1 VQREVSD
8 QAKALA
14 ELRNAIQQRMNE
26 ASEAKE
32 QLAQREV
39 ELEETRVQLSQ
50 QGSARTAGTPQD
62 ELATLLRIPNVKA
75 ISLTGSDMAKR
86 AAGFLLYDSHTQ
98 KVWLYSVNL
107 PECPAGMTYQLWAFH
122 DKPMS
127 IGTFHMDRGET
138 AHLLVKK
145 LQSFTDAKTFAVSL
159 EPSGGRPQPTGPMYL
174 LSRS

>member
-1 VQREVSD
+1 
-8 QAKALA
+8 
-14 ELRNAIQQRMNE
+14 
-26 ASEAKE
+26 
-32 QLAQREV
+32 
-39 ELEETRVQLSQ
+39 
-50 QGSARTAGTPQD
+50 
-62 ELATLLRIPNVKA
+62 
-75 ISLTGSDMAKR
+75 MAKR
-86 AAGFLLYDSHTQ
+86 AAGFLLYDSQTQ

-145 LQSFTDAKTFAVSL
+145 MPSFTNAKTFAVGL
-159 EPSGGRPQPTGPMYL
+159 EPSGGRPQPTGPIYL